1 MKGIEETMGLAA
13 AEQSAVTVQS
23 DTAAGRL
30 VSHVPTATGS
40 ETVSGVLS
48 SFRKRAYDATDAV
61 YVLDAGGH
69 LMGLVALADLLK
81 ADPGARVDQIM
92 MKDPVAVH
100 PDEDQEQV
108 ANLAMKHG
116 VTSVPVVNENRMLL
130 GVVPSSTLFEILRRE
145 HIEDMNRLVGIWRE
159 NERARSA
166 IEAPPT
172 RQLRDRLPGLLVGLL
187 GSMVATF
194 VVSRF
199 EQMLEARIAIAYFLP
214 AIVYLAD
221 AIGTQTEAM
230 AVRGLSLIHT
240 PLRSLLIG
248 ELRTGLLIGLSLGAI
263 LFPVVAVA
271 FGDASLAAAVA
282 LSVAVAGT
290 FATTLGFLL
299 PWALSWM
306 GTDPA
311 YGSGP
316 VCTIIQYVLTLITY
330 FLIAGL
336 LVV

>member
-1 MKGIEETMGLAA
+1 MSRAA
-13 AEQSAVTVQS
+13 PEHPVAHYRS
-23 DTAAGRL
+23 DTAASRL
-30 VSHVPTATGS
+30 VKCVPTATGGD
-40 ETVSGVLS
+40 TVSTVLS
-48 SFRKRAYDATDAV
+48 SFRGKSYDATDAV
-61 YVLDAGGH
+61 YVLDAGGR
-69 LMGLVALADLLK
+69 LMGWVGLSRLLT
-81 ADPGARVDQIM
+81 AEPGVTIDRM
-92 MKDPVAVH
+92 MVKDPPAVH

-108 ANLAMKHG
+108 ANLAMKHR
-116 VTSVPVVNENRMLL
+116 VTSVPVVDPDGKLL
-130 GVVPSSTLFEILRRE
+130 GAVSSSALFEILRRE
-145 HIEDMNRLVGIWRE
+145 HIEDMNRLVGIWKE

-172 RQLRDRLPGLLVGLL
+172 RQLRDRLPWLLVGLL

-199 EQMLEARIAIAYFLP
+199 EQMLEARIAIAFFLP

-221 AIGTQTEAM
+221 AIGTQTEAV
-230 AVRGLSLIHT
+230 AVRGISLSQT
-240 PLRSLLIG
+240 PLRILLIG

-263 LFPVVAVA
+263 LLPVVALA
-271 FGDASLAAAVA
+271 FGDVSLAVAVA

-306 GTDPA
+306 GKDPA

-316 VCTIIQYVLTLITY
+316 VCTIIQYVLTLIIY
-330 FLIAGL
+330 FLIASL